1 MFATLSKRV
10 EHGSELTR
18 ETAAAALFLSRGE
31 LELSRLTYLW
41 TVARSLMES
50 KHCHHRLQPYAQ
62 AFNTTINFSKLIN
75 TFLYVFVVLAMLG
88 YI

>member
-1 MFATLSKRV
+1 MFATLLKRV

-31 LELSRLTYLW
+31 LELSRLTDLW
-41 TVARSLMES
+41 TVAGSLVIIDYNRMHRRSTQ
-50 KHCHHRLQPYAQ
+50 RLLFCQ
-62 AFNTTINFSKLIN
+62 LIN
-75 TFLYVFVVLAMLG
+75 TFLYLFIVLAMLG